1 MTGFVASI
9 GLDGIW
15 HVKEAPRPNLDLLK
29 EAIGGGPIE
38 VVPFFNTV
46 IIDGKLTKCVAFC
59 DEEGKIKGQLPNAVA
74 TSLWDAAMM
83 RAGRR
88 WNDDLLV
95 GTICIVW
102 GDPAWMRA
110 L

>member
-1 MTGFVASI
+1 MTGFIASI

-15 HVKEAPRPNLDLLK
+15 RVKEATRPTLDLLQ
-29 EAIGGGPIE
+29 EAVGGGSIE
-38 VVPFFNTV
+38 TVPFLNTV
-46 IIDGKLTKCVAFC
+46 MIDGKLTKCMAFC

-74 TSLWDAAMM
+74 TRLWDAAMT
-83 RAGRR
+83 RQGRG
-88 WNDDLLV
+88 NDDLLV